1 MARAVVR
8 RGDAAVGAG
17 ELHVQVRIAGLLA
30 YHLDHAHGAEG
41 GVGDDEGDLPAGG
54 EAGGHARG
62 VLLGDADVEVL
73 RGQLLAESAGL
84 AALADIDVDYEDVG
98 VFAAQLD
105 YLVAEAVA
113 GSFFNDIAH
122 F

>member
-1 MARAVVR
+1 MARAVV
-8 RGDAAVGAG
+8 GGSDAAVGAG
-17 ELHVQVRIAGLLA
+17 YLDVEVRIAGLLA
-30 YHLDHAHGAEG
+30 NHLDHAHGAEG
-41 GVGDDEGDLPAGG
+41 GVGDDVGNLAAGR
-54 EAGGHARG
+54 EAGGHAGG
-62 VLLGDADVEVL
+62 VLLGYADVEVL